1 MAHHGDPSLADGDEG
16 VLINIYASE
25 ISPVFW
31 GIHMAGPN
39 LTPNTFA
46 QALLKFPPTGGVPGA
61 PLVYFT
67 RESPTLI
74 KDFTEV
80 WFDADRQGP
89 DERGEQ
95 GAGMMVKANNGKRY
109 KPGQWP
115 RTAPEAFVEKG
126 KEATVSDNPAGGGIG
141 QPHEQDG
148 HRHEGACKTC
158 AGAKVVR

>member
-1 MAHHGDPSLADGDEG
+1 
-16 VLINIYASE
+16 
-25 ISPVFW
+25 
-31 GIHMAGPN
+31 
-39 LTPNTFA
+39 
-46 QALLKFPPTGGVPGA
+46 
-61 PLVYFT
+61 
-67 RESPTLI
+67 LI

-95 GAGMMVKANNGKRY
+95 GAGMLVKANNGKRY